1 MTEPI
6 LSITGVTKSYGSVVA
21 LSDATL
27 TGSPGDLIAL
37 HGPSG
42 SGKSTLLQ
50 IAGAL
55 LKPDAGEI
63 LIDQQAPYKQSPN
76 RRSHFRLDHIGFVFQ
91 DSNLL
96 PYLTLVDNILSP
108 TLGGARP
115 EPGRAQQLLEHFGLS
130 HRATHTPSEL
140 SAGERQRA
148 ALARALL
155 LKPKLLLA
163 DEPTGNLDPQNTD
176 IVLGY
181 LEEYAAAGN
190 AVLIATHEKEAISR
204 SNKSIRL
211 AGGKTEA
218 PQ

>member
-1 MTEPI
+1 MTDPI
-6 LSITGVTKSYGSVVA
+6 LKITGASKSYGEVVA
-21 LSDATL
+21 LSEATL
-27 TGSPGDLIAL
+27 TGHAGDLIAI

-50 IAGAL
+50 LAGAL
-55 LKPDAGEI
+55 LKPDAGEV
-63 LIDQQAPYKQSPN
+63 LIDQKDPCHQSPN
-76 RRSHFRLDHIGFVFQ
+76 RRSQFRLEHIGFVFQ

-96 PYLTLVDNILSP
+96 PYLNLIDNILAP
-108 TLGGARP
+108 TLGGASP
-115 EPGRAQQLLEHFGLS
+115 EKNRAQQLLEHFGLS

-140 SAGERQRA
+140 SAGERQRV

-163 DEPTGNLDPQNTD
+163 DEPTGNLDPHNTN

-190 AVLIATHEKEAISR
+190 AVLIATHEQEAISR
-204 SNKSIRL
+204 SNNSFQL
-211 AGGKTEA
+211 AEGKTDA
-218 PQ
+218 A

>member
-1 MTEPI
+1 MTNPI
-6 LSITGVTKSYGSVVA
+6 LRISGATKTYGQVTA
-21 LSDATL
+21 LSDADL
-27 TGSPGDLIAL
+27 TANPGDLLTL

-55 LKPDAGEI
+55 LKPDSGNVEVGGEN
-63 LIDQQAPYKQSPN
+63 PYSLSPN
-76 RRSHFRLDHIGFVFQ
+76 RRSRFRLQNLGFVFQ

-96 PYLTLVDNILSP
+96 PYLTLTENILAP
-108 TLGGARP
+108 TLTGTQP
-115 EPGRAQQLLEHFGLS
+115 ETGRADKLLEQFGLGHRKS
-130 HRATHTPSEL
+130 HRPSEL
-140 SAGERQRA
+140 SAGEKQRV

-163 DEPTGNLDPQNTD
+163 DEPTGNLDPENTD

-190 AVLIATHEKEAISR
+190 AVVIATHEAQAIERANQHLQLSPP
-204 SNKSIRL
+204 K
-211 AGGKTEA
+211 
-218 PQ
+218 